1 MYIKMLNC
9 LCFEFVIFIKV
20 VKIYF
25 YDKKIY
31 SIQIEIVDR
40 MKFVGM
46 IVWCNIKYYF
56 FILSGVYSIFEIK
69 QSLFV
74 SKIKMFGNWNK
85 YQL

>member
-25 YDKKIY
+25 YDKKIN
-31 SIQIEIVDR
+31 SIQIVDR